1 MYTSFEFFYV
11 IVEQPQI
18 SRKSEYMLEKVT
30 FSFLIF
36 IIFAYIFKVN
46 MSRAPYYQYIIL
58 HKAKNQVDL
67 FQGAR
72 DMFTLK
78 IYAKMIKIRN
88 ENVTFS
94 SIYCN

>member
-1 MYTSFEFFYV
+1 MNN
-11 IVEQPQI
+11 I
-18 SRKSEYMLEKVT
+18 
-30 FSFLIF
+30 
-36 IIFAYIFKVN
+36 
-46 MSRAPYYQYIIL
+46 YYQYIIL

-94 SIYCN
+94 SIYSDFLLIWGCSTIT

>member
-46 MSRAPYYQYIIL
+46 MSRAP
-58 HKAKNQVDL
+58 
-67 FQGAR
+67 
-72 DMFTLK
+72 
-78 IYAKMIKIRN
+78 
-88 ENVTFS
+88 
-94 SIYCN
+94 